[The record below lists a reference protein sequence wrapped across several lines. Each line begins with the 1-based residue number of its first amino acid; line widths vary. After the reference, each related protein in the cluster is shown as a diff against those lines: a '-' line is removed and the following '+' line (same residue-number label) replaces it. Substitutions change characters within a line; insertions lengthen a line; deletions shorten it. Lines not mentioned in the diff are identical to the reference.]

1 MRMAKATPIAKL
13 ADEVNKI
20 LEDYDGELEKNLDEI
35 TQRVAKAGV
44 TTLRKQAKSMFGGSG
59 EYAKGWK
66 SYTIQNRL
74 GNSVVIYNEHPGL
87 PHLLEH
93 GHAKR
98 DGGRVEGRE
107 HIAPVEDY
115 IIERYEREVA
125 EKL

>member
-1 MRMAKATPIAKL
+1 MRMAKATPIDKL
-13 ADEVNKI
+13 TDEVNRI
-20 LEDYDGELEKNLDEI
+20 LEDYEGELEQNLDEI
-35 TQRVAKAGV
+35 TQRVGKAGAN
-44 TTLRKQAKSMFGGSG
+44 TLRKQSKAVFGGSG

-66 SYTIQNRL
+66 SYPIKSRL
-74 GNSVVIYNEHPGL
+74 GTSVVIYNEHPGL